1 MNLGLADRV
10 AIVTGSSKGIGLAI
24 TKAYLKIGVKVMM
37 VSRDEVLLKSLTDEF
52 RKSGYIVDFIA
63 GDVTDL
69 DLASRVINK
78 TKKLWGKIDVLI
90 NNAGG
95 PPMGNFLEHNPVIW
109 QSAIETNLLS
119 VIRFSTAVAPIMIEN
134 KWGRIIS
141 ISSTTAKE
149 PSAVM
154 VLSSTVR
161 AAVGAYTKSISNELA
176 QFNITVN
183 VICPGGVLTE
193 RLQNLINI
201 RAERENRLASDLLM
215 ESEES
220 IPIKRF
226 AKPDEIADT
235 VLFLTSDK
243 GSYITGISLAVDG
256 GLLKTF

>member
-1 MNLGLADRV
+1 MNLGLTDKV

-24 TKAYLKIGVKVMM
+24 TKAYLNAGVKVMM
-37 VSRDEVLLKSLTDEF
+37 VSRDEILLKTLTDDF
-52 RKSGYIVDFIA
+52 RKSGSIVDFFA
-63 GDVTDL
+63 GDVSDL
-69 DLASRVINK
+69 ELANRVINK
-78 TKKLWGKIDVLI
+78 TKKLWGRIDILI

-95 PPMGNFLEHNPVIW
+95 PPMGNFLEQNSTNWH
-109 QSAIETNLLS
+109 SAIETNLLS
-119 VIRFSTAVAPIMIEN
+119 VIRFCSAVAPIMVEN

-161 AAVGAYTKSISNELA
+161 AAVGAFTKSISNELA
-176 QFNITVN
+176 QFNITAN

-193 RLQNLINI
+193 RLHNLINI
-201 RAERENRLASDLLM
+201 RAERENRLASDILM
-215 ESEES
+215 ESEQG
-220 IPIKRF
+220 IPAKRF

-235 VLFLTSDK
+235 VLFLTSVK
-243 GSYITGISLAVDG
+243 GSYITGVSLAVDG